1 MINYNSFTGI
11 DFICDSQGC
20 YSVNTALMALP
31 SESNNSVCLPSEY
44 VCNAPDYIA
53 SAFGLTS
60 EEEYANF
67 LNQAYSIFQQLILTS
82 VPYIALYLDS
92 QKAKAEISKFIQKYL
107 PNLQPQSINQSLNK
121 TGSID
126 QNLQDEKL
134 PVAVR
139 LKTIQDQ
146 SIVVGKD
153 IANVTLASLKLTNAL
168 FPINTVTTLLQSEKI
183 FTSLKKSKEL
193 YAKGNKK
200 IDLSERLAKF
210 GATALK
216 MILTKKFLPGKFV
229 TQSLSVTSSSL
240 GYFKNIASKKKDLN
254 FLLSGILLLGGF
266 FKLENLIAEQ
276 FSSSEEKAA

>member
-11 DFICDSQGC
+11 DFICNSEGC
-20 YSVNTALMALP
+20 YSVNTALIALP
-31 SESNNSVCLPSEY
+31 NESTNLICLPTDY
-44 VCNAPDYIA
+44 VCSAPDYIT
-53 SAFGLTS
+53 SGLGLTS

-67 LNQAYSIFQQLILTS
+67 LNQAYNIFQQLILTS
-82 VPYIALYLDS
+82 VPYIALYLDAE
-92 QKAKAEISKFIQKYL
+92 KAKAEISKFIQKYL
-107 PNLQPQSINQSLNK
+107 LNLQPQSLNK
-121 TGSID
+121 EKTRSID

-134 PVAVR
+134 PLAVK
-139 LKTIQDQ
+139 LKTIQDK

-153 IANVTLASLKLTNAL
+153 VANVTLVSLKLTNSL

-193 YAKGNKK
+193 YAKGNKT

-216 MILTKKFLPGKFV
+216 MILPKKFILGKFV
-229 TQSLSVTSSSL
+229 TQSLSVTASSL
-240 GYFKNIASKKKDLN
+240 GYFKNIACKKKDLN

-266 FKLENLIAEQ
+266 FKLENLIVEQ
-276 FSSSEEKAA
+276 FNSSEENEKAA